1 MVASMNDV
9 GDFQACAEHCRSL
22 LRTAKRA
29 EVKKALRCLVEE
41 YEGKARESE
50 AKTARRLMPLPFAWL
65 AWAIHFQMT
74 ALLRVALAF
83 SAP

>member
-1 MVASMNDV
+1 MKDV

-29 EVKKALRCLVEE
+29 EVKKALRCLAEE

-50 AKTARRLMPLPFAWL
+50 AKTARRVLPLPFAWPAL
-65 AWAIHFQMT
+65 ALQFQMT
-74 ALLRVALAF
+74 TLLRIALAF
-83 SAP
+83 SFP

>member
-1 MVASMNDV
+1 MKDV

-29 EVKKALRCLVEE
+29 EVKKALRCLAEE
-41 YEGKARESE
+41 YEGRARKREN
-50 AKTARRLMPLPFAWL
+50 KTARHIMPLPFAWL

-74 ALLRVALAF
+74 TLLRIALAF